1 MRKNQF
7 ALRWVAPGR
16 IFLFVLGVLQAAPLY
31 VTVRPAHAT
40 VAVGTSTGG
49 FLGFEVG
56 ASSAGLA
63 GANTSVASGAT
74 SQFWNPSLLSGMT
87 RSQASMMHATWLG
100 NLQYEWI
107 GYARPLGPQKGVGSV
122 SVAYFHMPSISGVD
136 EFDNPTGEFK
146 VYDMALTVGYARPVW
161 KTVSLGAN
169 AKLIRQTLATV
180 SGTGAAVDLG
190 ASARIAGATLGAT
203 VQNLGPNISLGGGS
217 YPLPQLTRFGV
228 SREFLTNRL
237 LLAADYTFPKTY
249 YNDLRIG
256 AEVRPHPMIA
266 VRMGYRREGG
276 TTGDPATGFTFGLGT
291 HVGPMN
297 LDYAMTPDNE
307 FADVHRVSF
316 GYTFGS
322 EPPESE
328 KQKPKPAPAKP
339 KVPKGPPVI
348 ATAPAP
354 PKADPQPKPEPKAP
368 APDTRIAAAD
378 TKPAPA
384 VQKPVETAPAPAPA
398 PAPKAAAP
406 DQFEVVLGI
415 YQSEFSAESELKA
428 LRILGFAVKDAVIT
442 ASSGGGY
449 RLSLARLNSRKSADQ
464 LAASLAKLSFT
475 PRVEVAHR

>member
-7 ALRWVAPGR
+7 ALRWITPGR
-16 IFLFVLGVLQAAPLY
+16 MFLFILAVLLAAPLC
-31 VTVRPAHAT
+31 VGVRPAHAA

-56 ASSAGLA
+56 ASSAGLG
-63 GANTSVASGAT
+63 GANTSVASGAA
-74 SQFWNPSLLSGMT
+74 SQFWNPSLLGTMT
-87 RSQASMMHATWLG
+87 RPQASMMHATWLG

-161 KTVSLGAN
+161 KTLSLGAN
-169 AKLIRQTLATV
+169 GKFIRQTLATV

-190 ASARIAGATLGAT
+190 ASARIAGTTIGAT
-203 VQNLGPNISLGGGS
+203 VQNLGPDISFGGGS

-228 SREFLTNRL
+228 SREFLTSRL
-237 LLAADYTFPKTY
+237 LLAADYTMPKTY

-256 AEVRPHPMIA
+256 AEVRPHPMVA

-276 TTGDPATGFTFGLGT
+276 TTGDPATGFSFGLGT

-328 KQKPKPAPAKP
+328 KQRPKPAPAKP

-348 ATAPAP
+348 ATAPPP
-354 PKADPQPKPEPKAP
+354 PKAEPKPEPKAP
-368 APDTRIAAAD
+368 TPDTRIAATD
-378 TKPAPA
+378 SKPAPA

-398 PAPKAAAP
+398 PKAEAP
-406 DQFEVVLGI
+406 DQFEVVLGS
-415 YQSEFSAESELKA
+415 YQSESSAESELKG
-428 LRILGFAVKDAVIT
+428 LRLLGFAVKDAVIT
-442 ASSGGGY
+442 AAPGGGY
-449 RLSLARLNSRKSADQ
+449 RLSLARLSTRKSADE